1 MIHMSQKIQH
11 NRVNLAIAVLT
22 LVAVILLPTVI
33 RAQGTDTPQGVPVE
47 ITGQIAEISG
57 ATIVVAGLTV
67 DVTNASLDSS
77 VTVGTTVTVVG
88 QLANNV
94 IVAQTVI
101 IQVGVVAPTPAPENT
116 AEVTP
121 DATSEVT
128 ATDTPA
134 PSDASDVIIV
144 IEGPVVNIVT
154 NIITIYD
161 INITVEPQ
169 DPILNII
176 DIGDVIR
183 VEGNVGASGVVVA
196 NVVSNISNVIV
207 SGATVGLEG
216 PVESIDGN
224 IIVVNSVPV
233 QLALTDPLLQ
243 TVKVGD
249 FVSVAGN
256 FEGSGANIVLV
267 VVNIVVVNN
276 VVIVGNPLCWY
287 HETGMGMGMGMGH
300 WHCDG
305 MGMGMGMGDA
315 MGMGMG
321 Q

>member
-1 MIHMSQKIQH
+1 MSQKLQH
-11 NRVNLAIAVLT
+11 NRANLAIAVLI
-22 LVAVILLPTVI
+22 LAVAILLPTVI
-33 RAQGTDTPQGVPVE
+33 RAQETATPTPQGVPVE
-47 ITGQIAEISG
+47 ITGQIAQISG
-57 ATIVVAGLTV
+57 TTIVVAGLTV
-67 DVTNASLDSS
+67 NVTNIALDSS
-77 VTVGTTVTVVG
+77 ATIGTTVTVTG

-101 IQVGVVAPTPAPENT
+101 IQVGVVSPTPGPDDT

-121 DATSEVT
+121 EATSDVT
-128 ATDTPA
+128 ATPTPA
-134 PSDASDVIIV
+134 PSGDSDIIIV
-144 IEGPVVNIVT
+144 IEGPVINIVT

-176 DIGDVIR
+176 DIGDFLR
-183 VEGNVGASGVVVA
+183 VEGNMGAGGVVVA
-196 NVVSNISNVIV
+196 RVVSNISNVIV
-207 SGATVGLEG
+207 GGATVGLEG

-224 IIVVNSVPV
+224 IIIVNSVPV
-233 QLALTDPLLQ
+233 QLASNDPLLQ
-243 TVKVGD
+243 TVQVGD

-256 FEGSGANIVLV
+256 FQGSGANIVLV
-267 VVNIVVVNN
+267 VVNIIVINN

-287 HETGMGMGMGMGH
+287 HETGMGMGMGH

-305 MGMGMGMGDA
+305 MGMGMGMGDG